1 MSWESIQLQDQR
13 PSTSQQDPEITNTQ
27 RDVFEFPPDAFYHP
41 TTPEA
46 SDGSEPHM
54 PNTVHHSASVSGQT
68 PLQSNISSQASLNSL
83 PLQFDLP
90 LSSPTAGDTTGRI
103 SAADQLKRRHEA
115 LKQDLQDLPY
125 TGDRM
130 PRTPMAADFTHY
142 LQVQIIPKYPQD
154 HIKHVVVLLHEYA
167 GNELSLEELA
177 SYLHRERPETSFVLL
192 RGPKAVPTPN
202 GGYHWADGDSEWNGP
217 FLSSEEILTQMIK
230 SSLIKECGF
239 APRNIL
245 LMGHGQGGMAVLAT
259 AALWEDVEL
268 GGAVSIGG
276 PLPSYARSAASS
288 MIKTPALVVGG
299 RLGDLNPSALECI
312 KNRFATVDKCIL
324 DNAHDTVPDTGESR
338 KPLLEFLAHRL
349 QREEWRKQ
357 AVISFDGG
365 GIRGY
370 GSLLILQELMNKI
383 GDEEKRH
390 DVLDGQPGKT
400 ESSFAP
406 GLYKPQRRRT
416 TSDSSLIDDD
426 PTTATNT
433 SRSDIKSLPNSSL
446 FLPCHYF
453 DYAVGTST
461 GGLISIMLSR
471 LRMTVDDC
479 ISEYKSFGQK
489 IFGRPRPGAHG
500 GILWH
505 KFDYNTLEKV
515 IQDVTER
522 HSEQS
527 EEFTGLSFPSDEDI
541 CRTLVMTYAEHS
553 KTDAPYLFRT
563 YYTPPPSAD
572 WGRTKQRQ
580 TMGTNDGPPPNLSIW
595 QVGRAT
601 SAAPKYFPPV
611 RIDIFMDDCT
621 YGPVRF
627 KDGGFGCNNP
637 SQEAYYDIVQKHGDF
652 SGAVGPFISIG
663 TGETRLD
670 RFAKGSGNLR
680 NAIANFKAA
689 NKYPARTQDTHKAM
703 TRLSHH
709 DGKDM
714 FPYYRFDGGERL
726 GEVKLDEWEPKVHHL
741 TRFIRANTEPGF
753 ATLDKMNVATTE
765 YLHRQDVQHDLDEC
779 AKLLVKRRRLR
790 ARDDSAWDRFASA
803 SYYVCSDEKC
813 PKFRINTK
821 QDYKSHVKKEHYSA
835 LRDEPLETAM
845 KTSRRCWIYRNA
857 PPPLE

>member
-1 MSWESIQLQDQR
+1 MSWESIQSRDQW
-13 PSTSQQDPEITNTQ
+13 PSTSQQDPETTNTQ
-27 RDVFEFPPDAFYHP
+27 RDVLEFLPDAFYHP

-46 SDGSEPHM
+46 SGGLE
-54 PNTVHHSASVSGQT
+54 ASVSGQT
-68 PLQSNISSQASLNSL
+68 PLQSNISAQASLNSL
-83 PLQFDLP
+83 PQQFDLP
-90 LSSPTAGDTTGRI
+90 LSSPTAGDTTRRI
-103 SAADQLKRRHEA
+103 SAADHLKRRYEA
-115 LKQDLQDLPY
+115 LKRDLQDLPY
-125 TGDRM
+125 SGDRT
-130 PRTPMAADFTHY
+130 PRTPMAADFTHS
-142 LQVQIIPKYPQD
+142 LQVQIIPKYPKED
-154 HIKHVVVLLHEYA
+154 IKHVVVLLHGYA
-167 GNELSLEELA
+167 GTELSLEELA
-177 SYLHRERPETSFVLL
+177 SYLHGEHPETSFVLL

-202 GGYHWADGDSEWNGP
+202 GGYHWADRDSEWNGP

-299 RLGDLNPSALECI
+299 RLGNLNPSALDCI

-324 DNAHDTVPDTGESR
+324 ANAHDTMPDTDETR

-349 QREEWRKQ
+349 QREEWKKQ

-383 GDEEKRH
+383 GDEEKRL

-406 GLYKPQRRRT
+406 GLYKPVLSELRRT
-416 TSDSSLIDDD
+416 TSDSSLTDDD
-426 PTTATNT
+426 PPTATNT
-433 SRSDIKSLPNSSL
+433 SISDIKGLPNSSL

-479 ISEYKSFGQK
+479 IAEYKSFGQK
-489 IFGRPRPGAHG
+489 IFGRPRPGAYG

-505 KFDYNTLEKV
+505 KFDCKALEAV
-515 IQDVTER
+515 IQDVTAR
-522 HSEQS
+522 HSENS
-527 EEFTGLSFPSDEDI
+527 EEFELDFPSDQDL
-541 CRTLVMTYAEHS
+541 CRTLVMAYAEHN
-553 KTDAPYLFRT
+553 KTEAPYLFRT

-572 WGRTKQRQ
+572 RGKTKQRQ
-580 TMGTNDGPPPNLSIW
+580 TMATNHGSPPKVSIW

-601 SAAPKYFPPV
+601 SAAPKYFPPI
-611 RIDIFMDDCT
+611 RIHKIMGNHT
-621 YGPVRF
+621 HGNVRF

-637 SQEAYYDIVQKHGDF
+637 SEEAYHDIVHKHGDF
-652 SGAVGPFISIG
+652 SGAIGPFISIG

-670 RFAKGSGNLR
+670 LFARASGNFR
-680 NAIANFKAA
+680 NALANLKAA
-689 NKYPARTQDTHKAM
+689 KKYPARTQDAHKAM

-709 DGKDM
+709 DGKDI
-714 FPYYRFDGGERL
+714 FPYYRFGGGDRL
-726 GEVKLDEWEPKVHHL
+726 GEVELDEWEPKVHQL
-741 TRFIRANTEPGF
+741 TRFIKANTEPGF
-753 ATLDKMNVATTE
+753 ATLDKMSVATTE
-765 YLHRQDVQHDLDEC
+765 YLHRRDVQHDLDEC

-790 ARDDSAWDRFASA
+790 ARDDSTWDRFASA
-803 SYYVCSDEKC
+803 SYYECSYLRCE
-813 PKFRINTK
+813 KFRINTK

-835 LRDEPLETAM
+835 LRDEPLEIEM